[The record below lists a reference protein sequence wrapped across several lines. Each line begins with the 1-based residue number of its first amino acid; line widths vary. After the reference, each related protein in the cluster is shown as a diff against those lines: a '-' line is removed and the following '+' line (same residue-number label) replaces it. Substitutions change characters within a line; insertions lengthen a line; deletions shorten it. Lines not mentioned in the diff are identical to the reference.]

1 MNMWQQLLTVFCI
14 LAALPLA
21 IKILW
26 KLRLLPLALYFV
38 STRLFFPKW
47 AAANETAC
55 IILFA
60 ACVLFAMVMW
70 VVKIILWR
78 REEIQARNTLL
89 ARAGILDRYV

>member
-60 ACVLFAMVMW
+60 ACVLFAVVMW

-78 REEIQARNTLL
+78 HEEIQARNTLL
-89 ARAGILDRYV
+89 AQAGILDRYV